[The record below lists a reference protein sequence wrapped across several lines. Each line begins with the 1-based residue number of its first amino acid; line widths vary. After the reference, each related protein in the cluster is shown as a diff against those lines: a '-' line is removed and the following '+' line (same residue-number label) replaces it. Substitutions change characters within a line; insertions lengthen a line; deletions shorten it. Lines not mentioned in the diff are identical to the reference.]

1 MHKNTIIGFTL
12 VLFLFCLN
20 GCKKDKD
27 DEIIKN
33 KAMLNTI
40 PEFYKKNPPIDYGI
54 KTPDIFEIAN
64 ISSRLLFP
72 QDLDFN
78 PDPQRPNELWIIN
91 RDNPQTGGSTVMLTD
106 VGTPNQKFDFRRDG
120 NSWHFMSMPSA
131 ISFSKENYNWA
142 TTANILDANHSGGT
156 YAGPTLW
163 SSDLDVHAKNHGPGT
178 NGSHLDMLHGSPY
191 SMGIEAHKDNAFWV
205 FDGYHE
211 QIVFYDFV
219 DDHGP
224 GMHDHSDGIVH
235 RYTDFKVTRDPD
247 VPSHLVLDQNKKW
260 LYIVDGGAKRIL
272 RLDVSTGETARAL
285 PILNE
290 PLAEHLEKRNAQ
302 WEVFVPAS
310 FGLKRPCGIELKDNR
325 LFVSDYE
332 TGDIIC
338 FDTNTKNELGRIFT
352 GNQGIMGVKL
362 GPDNKLYFVNSV
374 KNLVLRIDPK

>member
-1 MHKNTIIGFTL
+1 MHKNTIIGFSL
-12 VLFLFCLN
+12 VLFLFFLN
-20 GCKKDKD
+20 GCKKDQD

-33 KAMLNTI
+33 EEILNTI
-40 PEFYKKNPPIDYGI
+40 PEFYMKNPPIDYGI

-64 ISSRLLFP
+64 ISSRILFP

-78 PDPQRPNELWIIN
+78 PNPHRPNELWIIN

-106 VGTPNQKFDFRRDG
+106 VGTSNQKFDFRRDG

-142 TTANILDANHSGGT
+142 TSANILDANHSGGT
-156 YAGPTLW
+156 FAGPTLW

-224 GMHDHSDGIVH
+224 GMHDHSDGIIH
-235 RYTDFKVTRDPD
+235 RYTDFKVTRDAE

-272 RLDVSTGETARAL
+272 RLDVSTGETTRVL
-285 PILNE
+285 PNLNE
-290 PLAEHLEKRNAQ
+290 VLAEHLEKGNTQ

-310 FGLKRPCGIELKDNR
+310 SGLKRPCGIALKDHR
-325 LFVSDYE
+325 LFISDYE

-352 GNQGIMGVKL
+352 GDKGIMGITL
-362 GPDNKLYFVNSV
+362 GPDNRLYFVNAL
-374 KNLVLRIDPK
+374 KNSVLRVDPN